1 MVMIR
6 PMRPPITA
14 QKGSTM
20 PMKTRPRSS
29 WIPVATAGSTPS
41 VWRVSSIQGM
51 GISRMG
57 SVKISPETVGSS
69 T

>member
-1 MVMIR
+1 M
-6 PMRPPITA
+6 TA

-20 PMKTRPRSS
+20 PMKISPMSS
-29 WIPVATAGSTPS
+29 CRPVATAGSTPS
-41 VWRVSSIQGM
+41 VWRVNSIQGI
-51 GISRMG
+51 GIRRMG